1 MSWYFF
7 KDKNIKT
14 GNAKVD
20 LTVKTTKYTCTTMH
34 TINISDASN
43 MMVTSYYLSF
53 QIVTFRWNLNTFFNV
68 TGHQRFPQTS
78 VNISTRVTLKS
89 IHLIKKTKQEIY
101 LKFCTQNQNSFSF
114 LICPLVPFFLQNQC
128 SKISQKCIKTR
139 EETRANRKNGEI
151 LSERNNIDAKKQCP
165 FVRVLWHYDTYLST
179 WVGGPHILSL
189 WQKGI
194 LWFRT
199 LSKYVF

>member
-68 TGHQRFPQTS
+68 TGHQRFSQTS
-78 VNISTRVTLKS
+78 ANISTRVTLKS

-139 EETRANRKNGEI
+139 GETRANRKNFIRKKKYWCEKTMSFCSCPLALWHLSI
-151 LSERNNIDAKKQCP
+151 YMSERPPHFIA
-165 FVRVLWHYDTYLST
+165 LAEGYLM
-179 WVGGPHILSL
+179 I
-189 WQKGI
+189 
-194 LWFRT
+194 
-199 LSKYVF
+199 

>member
-78 VNISTRVTLKS
+78 ANISTRVTLKS

-114 LICPLVPFFLQNQC
+114 LICPLVPFFFAKSMLQNLTKMHKNTWRNQSQ
-128 SKISQKCIKTR
+128 SKKFYPKEKILM
-139 EETRANRKNGEI
+139 RKNNVLLFVSFGIMTPIYLHEWEAPTFYRSGRRVSYD
-151 LSERNNIDAKKQCP
+151 LGHSRNM
-165 FVRVLWHYDTYLST
+165 F
-179 WVGGPHILSL
+179 
-189 WQKGI
+189 
-194 LWFRT
+194 
-199 LSKYVF
+199 SK